1 MDAEQLWQSV
11 LRLLNDLSRIQLI
24 GMALLSILLIGLFD
38 YEFGYEISLSLFYL
52 APVAAV
58 TWYVG
63 RKTALLIAVLT
74 ALPLLLEEMS
84 VGHLH
89 SRPMLLI
96 WNACLQIGF
105 MVVVIY
111 LLDGLHGQIELA
123 HELARTDA
131 LTGLFN
137 RRAFLEHLQY
147 RLDLAARAGKPVTLA
162 YIDLD
167 DFKRINDWRGHQE
180 GDQVLKLIARTLTMS
195 IRRTDMV
202 ARLGGDEFALLMD
215 GANRSSA
222 EHFITKLRI
231 ALDEAF
237 VGQSYIVT
245 CSIGCMTFQ
254 IPPNSADTALAA
266 ADRLMYRVKRQGKNA
281 VAFSVFDNRAHE
293 VIKHAQ

>member
-1 MDAEQLWQSV
+1 MDAEHLWQPV

-24 GMALLSILLIGLFD
+24 GVALLNILLIGIFD
-38 YEFGYEISLSLFYL
+38 YWFGYEISLSLFYL
-52 APVAAV
+52 APVAMV
-58 TWYVG
+58 TWYAD
-63 RKTALLIAVLT
+63 RKTALLIALLT

-84 VGHLH
+84 VGHIH
-89 SRPMLLI
+89 VRVMLMI
-96 WNACLQIGF
+96 WNGCLHLGF
-105 MVVVIY
+105 MLVVIY
-111 LLDGLHGQIELA
+111 LLDSLHKQIGLAQ
-123 HELARTDA
+123 ELARTDA

-147 RLDLAARAGKPVTLA
+147 RLDLAARAGKPITLA

-180 GDQVLKLIARTLTMS
+180 GDRVLKLIARTLIMS
-195 IRRTDMV
+195 IRRTDVV

-237 VGQSYIVT
+237 GGESYIVT

-254 IPPNSADTALAA
+254 MPPNNADTALAA
-266 ADRLMYRVKRQGKNA
+266 ADRLMYRVKHQGKNA
-281 VAFSVFDNRAHE
+281 VFFSVFDNRTHE
-293 VIKHAQ
+293 VIKHAR

>member
-111 LLDGLHGQIELA
+111 LLDSLHGQIELA